1 MSSVQISGNASGAGV
16 LTIAAP
22 NTASNYT
29 LTLPTAT
36 TTLAGTDATQ
46 TLTNKTLTS
55 PTMTGAVVSS
65 MASSVITQSTSV
77 ATTSGTSI
85 DFTSI
90 PSWVKRVTL
99 MLNGVST
106 SGTSQFLVQIGAG
119 SITNTGYVSGA
130 VAAQNGAVSSGAVTS
145 TAGFL
150 ANAAINTA
158 AGLQTGTVT
167 ILNFSG
173 NIWVASTVVAQTDG
187 TRGNIGG
194 GSVTLGGSLDRVRL
208 TTVNGTDTFDAGSI
222 NILYE

>member
-1 MSSVQISGNASGAGV
+1 MSSVQVQGNASGTGV
-16 LTIAAP
+16 LTIVAP
-22 NTASNYT
+22 NTNSNRT
-29 LTLPTAT
+29 LTLPDAT
-36 TTLAGTDATQ
+36 TTFVGTDATQ
-46 TLTNKTLTS
+46 TLTNKTLGSGLVAGASLITS
-55 PTMTGAVVSS
+55 GTA
-65 MASSVITQSTSV
+65 V